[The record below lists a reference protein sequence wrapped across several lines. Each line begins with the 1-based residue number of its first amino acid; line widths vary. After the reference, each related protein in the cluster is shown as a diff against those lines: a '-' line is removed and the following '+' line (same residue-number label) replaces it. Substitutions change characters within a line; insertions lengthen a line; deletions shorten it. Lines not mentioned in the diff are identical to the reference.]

1 MALHAVIK
9 PTNLYTVSQAD
20 QKFWSVSSAEINDI
34 QNLIETLNRKSV
46 VSNSSIQPFI
56 IVVGVDISNLV
67 EFYVSFGKCFYKFN
81 SFIIALDICL
91 KLFSSSYPI
100 HTDGVSASSIF
111 SSIRNTC
118 RKETWKSRYNT
129 LQRKMGPHTEI
140 DLVFQCFIQYF
151 FVYELRDF
159 VEKEMNW
166 NSNSAVITKFVLVQV
181 QEKEVISSRK

>member
-1 MALHAVIK
+1 MCYMSKVEQSHGLHRF
-9 PTNLYTVSQAD
+9 QF
-20 QKFWSVSSAEINDI
+20 Q
-34 QNLIETLNRKSV
+34 Q
-46 VSNSSIQPFI
+46 
-56 IVVGVDISNLV
+56 GH
-67 EFYVSFGKCFYKFN
+67 FYFN
-81 SFIIALDICL
+81 FKTHFQRHIAQVYS
-91 KLFSSSYPI
+91 FSSSYPI

-159 VEKEMNW
+159 IEKEMNW